1 MYVTWLIHE
10 KQVGLHT
17 YTHTYVHTYIDYI
30 HSYIIHILNT
40 YTCIHMYTNKPAY
53 MHIYIHTRMYKY
65 IGLHTYK
72 HRDAYIG
79 NKMDFFLI
87 HTGSM
92 WIERLME

>member
-1 MYVTWLIHE
+1 
-10 KQVGLHT
+10 
-17 YTHTYVHTYIDYI
+17 
-30 HSYIIHILNT
+30 
-40 YTCIHMYTNKPAY
+40 MYTNKPAY